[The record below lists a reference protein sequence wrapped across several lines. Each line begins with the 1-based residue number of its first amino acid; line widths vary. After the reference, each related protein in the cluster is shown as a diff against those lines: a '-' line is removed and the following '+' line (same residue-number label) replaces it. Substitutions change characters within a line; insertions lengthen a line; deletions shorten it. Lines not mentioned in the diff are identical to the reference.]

1 MDKLERTELGQS
13 EFEMWLDRA
22 EEVVTESTQ
31 LTDDQKRFLA
41 AQEALDELN
50 TFFMGMTVEEVETAL
65 EGLREYSQAV
75 LRDREILQGWARHEE
90 Q

>member
-75 LRDREILQGWARHEE
+75 LQDREILQGWARHEE

>member
-1 MDKLERTELGQS
+1 MNIERTGVAQQ
-13 EFEMWLDRA
+13 EFDRWSA
-22 EEVVTESTQ
+22 EAERLVTESTQ

-50 TFFMGMTVEEVETAL
+50 TFFMGMTVDEVETAL

-75 LRDREILQGWARHEE
+75 LQEREILQGWARHEE